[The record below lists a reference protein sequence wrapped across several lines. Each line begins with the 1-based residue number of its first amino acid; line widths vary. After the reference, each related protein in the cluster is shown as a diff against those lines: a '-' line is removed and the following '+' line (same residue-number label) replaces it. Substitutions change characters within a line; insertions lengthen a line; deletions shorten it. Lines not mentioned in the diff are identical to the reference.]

1 MISFVALSR
10 KIELKLSFS
19 KFIVK
24 PIIAVVA
31 MGASAYYSH
40 YLLLGLLNSN
50 AIATLLAIGIAIVVY
65 GIMLLALNIFD
76 KEELARIPVINKF
89 LVK

>member
-1 MISFVALSR
+1 
-10 KIELKLSFS
+10 
-19 KFIVK
+19 
-24 PIIAVVA
+24 

-40 YLLLGLLNSN
+40 YFLLKALASN
-50 AIATLLAIGIAIVVY
+50 TIATLLAIGIAIVVY

-76 KEELARIPVINKF
+76 REELARIPVINKL